1 MVKNSPDIQVS
12 ELFLARR
19 TIQASRHMYRSAPLV
34 NEEMYERLVDLL
46 SIWYLIFSEKHI

>member
-1 MVKNSPDIQVS
+1 MVQNSPDIQVS
-12 ELFLARR
+12 GLFLARR

-34 NEEMYERLVDLL
+34 NEEMYERLLDLL